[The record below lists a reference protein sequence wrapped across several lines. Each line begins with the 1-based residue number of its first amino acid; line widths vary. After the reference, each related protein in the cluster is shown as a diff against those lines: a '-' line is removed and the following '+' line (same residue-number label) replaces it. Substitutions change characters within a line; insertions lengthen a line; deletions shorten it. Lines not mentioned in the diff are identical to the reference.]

1 MKLKYKSGRYFFTF
15 VLVRQISSKHSS
27 LAATLIM
34 VLIPVSVTSILT
46 MGSAMPMP
54 MSALLYIES
63 SKNSFCLR

>member
-1 MKLKYKSGRYFFTF
+1 M
-15 VLVRQISSKHSS
+15 VRQISSKHSS